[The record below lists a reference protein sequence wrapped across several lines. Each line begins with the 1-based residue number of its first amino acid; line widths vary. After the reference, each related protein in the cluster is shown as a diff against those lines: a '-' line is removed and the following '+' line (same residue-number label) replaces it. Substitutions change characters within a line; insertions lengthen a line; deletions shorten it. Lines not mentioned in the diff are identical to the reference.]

1 MPWRAV
7 FVIFGFTG
15 FIWTFLWIFI
25 YHDLNHSSGNPN
37 NEDEE
42 DFIPSSTKVLVLVWK
57 K

>member
-42 DFIPSSTKVLVLVWK
+42 DFIPSSTKVLV
-57 K
+57 